1 MEVIELVN
9 ILRNSSYHIDVYEGI
24 DCVTC
29 MVKKDDLYDFMQF
42 LKTNENLKFNMIVD
56 ITAVDYPNNDPRFE
70 IVYHVF
76 SIDNNIRIRVKS
88 RVEENGAVES
98 VTSLWK
104 GAEWLER
111 EVFDMFGITF
121 KNHPDL
127 RRILMNEDFKYY
139 PLRKD
144 FPLEGI
150 EES

>member
-1 MEVIELVN
+1 MEQIELMN
-9 ILRNSSYHIDVYEGI
+9 ILRNSGYNIDVFEGI

-29 MVKKDDLYDFMQF
+29 LVKKEDLYDFMKF
-42 LKTNENLKFNMIVD
+42 LKTDEKLKFNMIVD
-56 ITAVDYPNNDPRFE
+56 VTAVDYPEVRPRFE
-70 IVYHVF
+70 IVYHVY
-76 SIDNNIRIRVKS
+76 SIDNNIRLRIKS
-88 RVEENGAVES
+88 KVEENDSLES

-121 KNHPDL
+121 NNHPDL

-144 FPLEGI
+144 FPLQGI

>member
-1 MEVIELVN
+1 MEQIELMN
-9 ILRNSSYHIDVYEGI
+9 ILRNSGYNIDVFEGI

-29 MVKKDDLYDFMQF
+29 LVKKEDLYDFMKF
-42 LKTNENLKFNMIVD
+42 LKTDEKLKFNMIVD
-56 ITAVDYPNNDPRFE
+56 VTAVDYPEDRPRFE
-70 IVYHVF
+70 IVYHVY
-76 SIDNNIRIRVKS
+76 SIDNNIRLRIKLK
-88 RVEENGAVES
+88 VEENDSLES

-121 KNHPDL
+121 NNHPDL

-144 FPLEGI
+144 FPLQGI

>member
-1 MEVIELVN
+1 MEQIELMN
-9 ILRNSSYHIDVYEGI
+9 ILRNSGYNIDVFEGI

-29 MVKKDDLYDFMQF
+29 LVKKEDLYDFMKF
-42 LKTNENLKFNMIVD
+42 LKTDEKLKFNMIVD
-56 ITAVDYPNNDPRFE
+56 VTAVDYPEVKPRFE
-70 IVYHVF
+70 IVYHVY
-76 SIDNNIRIRVKS
+76 SIDNNIRLRIKS
-88 RVEENGAVES
+88 KVEENDSLES

-121 KNHPDL
+121 NNHPDL

-144 FPLEGI
+144 FPLQGI

>member
-1 MEVIELVN
+1 MERSQLIN
-9 ILRNSSYHIDVYEGI
+9 ILNNSGFDLNVFEGI
-24 DCVTC
+24 DCVTTI
-29 MVKKDDLYDFMQF
+29 VQSDKLYDFLKF
-42 LKTNENLKFNMIVD
+42 LKENEMLRFNMIVD
-56 ITAVDYPNNDPRFE
+56 ITAVDYPEKNPRFE
-70 IVYHVF
+70 LVYHIF
-76 SIDNNIRIRVKS
+76 SIENNIRIRVKTGI
-88 RVEENGAVES
+88 EENGSVDS

-111 EVFDMFGITF
+111 EVFDMFGIRF

-144 FPLEGI
+144 FPLQGI

>member
-1 MEVIELVN
+1 MEQIELMN
-9 ILRNSSYHIDVYEGI
+9 ILRNSGYNIDVFEGI

-29 MVKKDDLYDFMQF
+29 LVKKEDLYDFMKF
-42 LKTNENLKFNMIVD
+42 LKTDEKLKFNMIVD
-56 ITAVDYPNNDPRFE
+56 VTAVDYPEDRPRFE
-70 IVYHVF
+70 IVYHVY
-76 SIDNNIRIRVKS
+76 SIDNNIRLRIKS
-88 RVEENGAVES
+88 KVEENDSLES

-121 KNHPDL
+121 NNHPDL

-144 FPLEGI
+144 FPLQGI

>member
-1 MEVIELVN
+1 MEQIELMN
-9 ILRNSSYHIDVYEGI
+9 ILRNSGYDVDVFVSI

-29 MVKKDDLYDFMQF
+29 LVKKEDLYDFMKF
-42 LKTNENLKFNMIVD
+42 LKTDENLKFNMIVD
-56 ITAVDYPNNDPRFE
+56 VTAVDYPEVEPRFE
-70 IVYHVF
+70 IVYHVY
-76 SIDNNIRIRVKS
+76 SIDNNIRLRIKS
-88 RVEENGAVES
+88 KVEENDSLES

-121 KNHPDL
+121 NNHPDL

-144 FPLEGI
+144 FPLQGI

>member
-1 MEVIELVN
+1 MEQIELMN
-9 ILRNSSYHIDVYEGI
+9 ILRNSGYNIDVFEGI

-29 MVKKDDLYDFMQF
+29 LVKKEDLYDFMKF
-42 LKTNENLKFNMIVD
+42 LKTDENLKFNMIVD
-56 ITAVDYPNNDPRFE
+56 VTAVDYPEVKPRFE
-70 IVYHVF
+70 IVYHVY
-76 SIDNNIRIRVKS
+76 SIDNNIRLRIKS
-88 RVEENGAVES
+88 KVEENDSLES

-121 KNHPDL
+121 NNHPDL

-144 FPLEGI
+144 FPLQGI

>member
-1 MEVIELVN
+1 MEQIELMN
-9 ILRNSSYHIDVYEGI
+9 ILRNSGYNIDVFEGI

-29 MVKKDDLYDFMQF
+29 LVKKEDLYDFMKF
-42 LKTNENLKFNMIVD
+42 LKTDEKLKFNMIVD
-56 ITAVDYPNNDPRFE
+56 VTAVDYPEDRPRFE
-70 IVYHVF
+70 IVYHVY
-76 SIDNNIRIRVKS
+76 SIDNNIRLRIKS
-88 RVEENGAVES
+88 KVAENDSLES

-121 KNHPDL
+121 NNHPDL

-144 FPLEGI
+144 FPLQGI